1 MKSRSLHRLSYNS
14 QNPESIQEVSRRQN
28 AAPSGDRTSESRSVQ
43 RLSYYSPSRRKP
55 IQEAVDEGMEEQAAK
70 YNDLEQLK
78 RAKSLSNLYETI
90 EPVHGETRRGNVNE
104 HSHLRNKIR
113 QTKGDRSSKT
123 RSLYRNSYHNPNEV
137 IAEATDEAVDEM
149 KRDIKTVVQVHASSS
164 DIDSD

>member
-14 QNPESIQEVSRRQN
+14 QNPENARQDA
-28 AAPSGDRTSESRSVQ
+28 AAPSDRTSESRSVQ

-55 IQEAVDEGMEEQAAK
+55 IQEAVDEGIEEQTAK
-70 YNDLEQLK
+70 YNDLEQSK

-90 EPVHGETRRGNVNE
+90 EPVHGETRRGNLNE